1 MPERTPLRSVANQ
14 RSVDMAEPTEPETF
28 EAALAELEEVLR
40 DLEDGSTGLEESLAR
55 YERGV
60 GLLKRCYGELRLA
73 EQRILKLTG
82 ADEEGRPLTEP
93 FAHAASADAGPK
105 RRR

>member
-1 MPERTPLRSVANQ
+1 MSEAPREPVA
-14 RSVDMAEPTEPETF
+14 F
-28 EAALAELEEVLR
+28 EDALAELEQVVR
-40 DLEDGSTGLEESLAR
+40 DLEDGEIGLEDSLSR